1 MKTKKGSLEKTINE
15 FKGEIMDLIDVA
27 EDNPAAVIKAK
38 SLKRSCS
45 EMCEEVKK
53 LDGVIQELE
62 EKKRKMK

>member
-1 MKTKKGSLEKTINE
+1 MGNNYWKLMWHLT
-15 FKGEIMDLIDVA
+15 
-27 EDNPAAVIKAK
+27 DNPAAVIKAK

-45 EMCEEVKK
+45 EMSEEVKSQKKK